1 MTRRPTERRRDGRG
15 STSGWARRARA
26 ARSIS
31 RSAASCARANA
42 SQGDCACMVLT
53 SFRCLVVVI
62 GLVLVDVVVEGAA
75 GVGHEHVFETR
86 LASEPLGRQGL
97 ELVRGA
103 FGDDPT
109 VVEDRD
115 PGAEA

>member
-26 ARSIS
+26 ARSIYPA
-31 RSAASCARANA
+31 AASCARANA

-62 GLVLVDVVVEGAA
+62 GLFLVDVVVA
-75 GVGHEHVFETR
+75 GSAGGGHEDVFETR
-86 LASEPLGRQGL
+86 LPHSPSRPSHTRAPRPHL
-97 ELVRGA
+97 
-103 FGDDPT
+103 P
-109 VVEDRD
+109 
-115 PGAEA
+115 